1 MNSDLFY
8 HWFTHHFLQYTPPS
22 RPLLLLLDGH
32 SAHYSPAT
40 IKLAAENQ
48 VIVFVLPPNTTHVA
62 QPLDRG
68 CFSPLKAAWR
78 KYCHEFRSKNPGRVV
93 TRYEFCQIFSKAWYK
108 AMTGSNIVSKQLV
121 YIHSTGMHLMIWLW
135 RSIMSLWLR
144 KKVCMSPSTL
154 HLNVP
159 VSHP

>member
-1 MNSDLFY
+1 MPPFVILDRQSLNQAMTRGEVPGTLYGLSRNGWINSDLFY
-8 HWFTHHFLQYTPPS
+8 HWFTHHFLQYAPPS

-32 SAHYSPAT
+32 SAHYSPST
-40 IKLAAENQ
+40 LKLAAENQ

-93 TRYEFCQIFSKAWYK
+93 IRYEFCQIFSKAWYK
-108 AMTGSNIVSKQLV
+108 AMTGSL
-121 YIHSTGMHLMIWLW
+121 
-135 RSIMSLWLR
+135 
-144 KKVCMSPSTL
+144 
-154 HLNVP
+154 
-159 VSHP
+159 